1 MGKLVYEGEGHIDF
15 SWPGTTRDNA
25 TVESFNGSLQSAVCS
40 LQSAT
45 GMTEQGLV
53 HVSGGCMVQNR
64 GLAHTL

>member
-15 SWPGTTRDNA
+15 SRPGTPGDNA
-25 TVESFNGSLQSAVCS
+25 TVESFNGSLQSA
-40 LQSAT
+40 T
-45 GMTEQGLV
+45 GMTEQGLG

>member
-40 LQSAT
+40 LQSAVCSLQSAVCSLRQ
-45 GMTEQGLV
+45 E
-53 HVSGGCMVQNR
+53 
-64 GLAHTL
+64 

>member
-25 TVESFNGSLQSAVCS
+25 TVESFNGSLQSA
-40 LQSAT
+40 T

>member
-15 SWPGTTRDNA
+15 SRPVTPRDNA
-25 TVESFNGSLQSAVCS
+25 TVESFNGSLR
-40 LQSAT
+40 SAT